1 MSNNITF
8 LLPIKDRIEFTKR
21 FLSSFDYSYKIP
33 IIISDGSLKSSE
45 ELKEFINVKPNIL
58 YKKFDF
64 DKDYFTFLKKLKS
77 SINFVDTDYVVL
89 ACDDDFYFLDQINE
103 AVKFLENNHEFSM
116 YKTAVK
122 NFTISSG
129 ITNYFNYGVYGN
141 LKLTNDNYESFN
153 EQIINDSV
161 LERIKKIED
170 CYPYEGVF
178 KTSILKKALEIA
190 VSVNCFH
197 HNIFM
202 DVLRYVILA
211 NGKVYFNNK
220 YIVARQ
226 SNNPIGEGTGLFDLD
241 GKLKMKTSKEYL
253 DIYKQI
259 SEKFEK
265 LLPNLSDNSELSL
278 IKDQIIKNL
287 ENEIERYR
295 KEKPHKT
302 FQSRN
307 KILRSLIFSL
317 LRKGG
322 FLINKN
328 NVLDIVNSINQKIN
342 K

>member
-1 MSNNITF
+1 
-8 LLPIKDRIEFTKR
+8 
-21 FLSSFDYSYKIP
+21 
-33 IIISDGSLKSSE
+33 
-45 ELKEFINVKPNIL
+45 
-58 YKKFDF
+58 
-64 DKDYFTFLKKLKS
+64 
-77 SINFVDTDYVVL
+77 
-89 ACDDDFYFLDQINE
+89 
-103 AVKFLENNHEFSM
+103 
-116 YKTAVK
+116 
-122 NFTISSG
+122 
-129 ITNYFNYGVYGN
+129 
-141 LKLTNDNYESFN
+141 
-153 EQIINDSV
+153 
-161 LERIKKIED
+161 
-170 CYPYEGVF
+170 
-178 KTSILKKALEIA
+178 
-190 VSVNCFH
+190 
-197 HNIFM
+197 M

-307 KILRSLIFSL
+307 KIFKIFN
-317 LRKGG
+317 
-322 FLINKN
+322 F
-328 NVLDIVNSINQKIN
+328 
-342 K
+342 

>member
-1 MSNNITF
+1 
-8 LLPIKDRIEFTKR
+8 
-21 FLSSFDYSYKIP
+21 
-33 IIISDGSLKSSE
+33 
-45 ELKEFINVKPNIL
+45 
-58 YKKFDF
+58 
-64 DKDYFTFLKKLKS
+64 
-77 SINFVDTDYVVL
+77 
-89 ACDDDFYFLDQINE
+89 
-103 AVKFLENNHEFSM
+103 
-116 YKTAVK
+116 
-122 NFTISSG
+122 
-129 ITNYFNYGVYGN
+129 
-141 LKLTNDNYESFN
+141 
-153 EQIINDSV
+153 
-161 LERIKKIED
+161 
-170 CYPYEGVF
+170 
-178 KTSILKKALEIA
+178 
-190 VSVNCFH
+190 
-197 HNIFM
+197 M